1 MKCTPEL
8 LEKVKE
14 AIEEIG
20 YGSVT
25 ITLAEKGD
33 YIGIKTERLERI
45 GKNEI
50 YKKSEFKNG

>member
-1 MKCTPEL
+1 MKCSPEL
-8 LEKVKE
+8 MEKIKQ

-33 YIGIKTERLERI
+33 YVGIKTERLERI

-50 YKKSEFKNG
+50 FRKEFKQG

>member
-1 MKCTPEL
+1 MKCTPAL
-8 LEKVKE
+8 MNKIKE

-25 ITLAEKGD
+25 ITLAEKGEF
-33 YIGIKTERLERI
+33 IGIKTERLERI

-50 YKKSEFKNG
+50 YKKSEFKEG

>member
-1 MKCTPEL
+1 MKCTPAL
-8 LEKVKE
+8 RDKIKE

-25 ITLAEKGD
+25 ITLAEKGEF
-33 YIGIKTERLERI
+33 IGIKTERLERI

-50 YKKSEFKNG
+50 YKKSEFKEG

>member
-1 MKCTPEL
+1 MKCSPEL
-8 LEKVKE
+8 MEKIKQ

-33 YIGIKTERLERI
+33 YVGIKTERLERI
-45 GKNEI
+45 GKSEI
-50 YKKSEFKNG
+50 FRKEFKQG

>member
-8 LEKVKE
+8 LEKIKE
-14 AIEEIG
+14 AIESVI

-25 ITLAEKGD
+25 ITLAERGEFV
-33 YIGIKTERLERI
+33 GIKTERLERI
-45 GKNEI
+45 EKNDL

>member
-1 MKCTPEL
+1 MNKI
-8 LEKVKE
+8 KE

-25 ITLAEKGD
+25 ITLAEKGEF
-33 YIGIKTERLERI
+33 IGIKTERLERI

-50 YKKSEFKNG
+50 YKKSEFKEG

>member
-8 LEKVKE
+8 LEKIKQ

-25 ITLAEKGD
+25 ITLAEKGE
-33 YIGIKTERLERI
+33 YVGIKTERLERI
-45 GKNEI
+45 EKSQVF
-50 YKKSEFKNG
+50 KKEFNHG